1 MVSITLKAAELRRRL
16 YPEDSYAGNNGAIFT
31 EFLKDVRKAYPH
43 LTFWRTGSGEAWIM
57 THKNDLYGVAKISYD
72 DVRVKRPAS
81 SWSTPSRDH
90 MTFNLYSRTIVNPNV
105 RDDRDEHHMK
115 RTTSGSKLLP
125 FIGGYVKALTAPE
138 LVRLTMPDVSHVIHE
153 FYSPIVRRRDMCRRT
168 AGLVPDS
175 PVERYILSVSRAQ
188 AGTLPAELKPV
199 LDYIEVSDE
208 LFSLNIRSREVRAV
222 VFGPSEVRVMVIATR
237 YRYDGV
243 PDLAYITPTENAEY
257 TIYGYDEV
265 PQVIKD
271 RVNVLNITEPLEFIP
286 NVGVKHSDKVFYVV
300 I

>member
-1 MVSITLKAAELRRRL
+1 MVGITLKTTEIRRRL
-16 YPEDSYAGNNGAIFT
+16 YPEDSYAGQNAVIFT
-31 EFLKDVRKAYPH
+31 EFLKDVRRAYPH
-43 LTFWRTGSGEAWIM
+43 LTFYRTGSGEAWIL
-57 THKNDLYGVAKISYD
+57 THKDDLYGVAKISYD
-72 DVRVKRPAS
+72 DVRLKRRTS
-81 SWSTPSRDH
+81 SWKTPPSDQ

-115 RTTSGSKLLP
+115 RTATGAKLLP
-125 FIGGYVKALTAPE
+125 VIGQYVKALTAPE
-138 LVRLTMPDVSHVIHE
+138 LIRLTMPDVSHVIHE

-188 AGTLPAELKPV
+188 TGTLPTELKPV

-208 LFSLNIRSREVRAV
+208 LSSINIRSREVRAV
-222 VFGPSEVRVMVIATR
+222 VFGPNEVRVMVVATR

-243 PDLAYITPTENAEY
+243 PDFAYATRIEDDEY

-271 RVNVLNITEPLEFIP
+271 RVNVLNIGEPLEFIP
-286 NVGVKHSDKVFYVV
+286 NVGVKHNDTVFYVV